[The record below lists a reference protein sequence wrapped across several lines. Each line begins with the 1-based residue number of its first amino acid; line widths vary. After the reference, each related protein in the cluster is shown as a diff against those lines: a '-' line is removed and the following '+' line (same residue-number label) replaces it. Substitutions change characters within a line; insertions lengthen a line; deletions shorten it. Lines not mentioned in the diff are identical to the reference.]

1 MLNVSYRVNTV
12 VKQAPFMVLH
22 FDDGLC
28 NYAAYNKSTAIGK
41 ENPDNSSCTG
51 DGARKREICPDVEA
65 HGRPY
70 SSQHSAGRAL
80 TSDLSVNS
88 FMIVFYEKL
97 FSSAL
102 DREFCL
108 NLKKLS

>member
-1 MLNVSYRVNTV
+1 MVENEVLNVSYRVNTL

-28 NYAAYNKSTAIGK
+28 NYAACESTAIGK

-51 DGARKREICPDVEA
+51 DEARKREICPDFEA

-70 SSQHSAGRAL
+70 SSQHPAGRAL

-88 FMIVFYEKL
+88 FIVVIFEKL
-97 FSSAL
+97 L
-102 DREFCL
+102 VVL
-108 NLKKLS
+108 